1 MEMAYNVIAIART
14 LSAGGESI
22 GRMLAG
28 DFGMRYVDN
37 EIIDKAAA
45 LAGVTEKEISRVEGR
60 KGLIERIFERFAEA
74 FAPAGASAGLP
85 ATNPVAALP
94 GYEQVI
100 IDVIHETAKE
110 GNAVIV
116 AHGAAIALAGRK
128 DVLRILV
135 TASPE
140 TRIERLMALGR
151 GNTTARQL
159 IEESDASRAEFL
171 LRFYQVEQELPT
183 HYDLVINTDHL
194 SAEQAAMVIRG
205 AIKG

>member
-1 MEMAYNVIAIART
+1 MPYNVIAIART

-37 EIIDKAAA
+37 EIIDQAAA
-45 LAGVTEKEISRVEGR
+45 QAGVTEREIAQIENETR
-60 KGLIERIFERFAEA
+60 KSLIERIFES
-74 FAPAGASAGLP
+74 FAPAGATAATP
-85 ATNPVAALP
+85 AMEALSRTP

-100 IDVIHETAKE
+100 IDVIHQTAKT

-128 DVLRILV
+128 DVLRIFV

-140 TRIERLMALGR
+140 TRVARLMALGR
-151 GNTTARQL
+151 GKTTAMNL
-159 IEESDASRAEFL
+159 VEESDRDRADFL
-171 LRFYQVEQELPT
+171 RRFYQVEAESPT

-194 SAEQAAMVIRG
+194 SADEAASLVRNLAAQG
-205 AIKG
+205 RP